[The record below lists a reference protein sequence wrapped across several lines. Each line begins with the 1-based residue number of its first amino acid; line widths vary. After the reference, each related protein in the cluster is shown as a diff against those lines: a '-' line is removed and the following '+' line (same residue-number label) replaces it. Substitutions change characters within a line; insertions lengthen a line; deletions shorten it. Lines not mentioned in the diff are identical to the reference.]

1 MSNIYVIDKISLEKS
16 SSVMKETSSLLRY
29 RNTKSKDLCLNF
41 ILSPFATPK
50 GFISIFMTQYWLQ
63 IANRSRW
70 SGSYSHKDNIT
81 CSIAVPPCQKK
92 CIVILGSFGIARKTI
107 ATWFFKV

>member
-29 RNTKSKDLCLNF
+29 RNTKSKDLWLNF

-50 GFISIFMTQYWLQ
+50 GIISILMTQSWLYWLQ
-63 IANRSRW
+63 IDNRSRW

-81 CSIAVPPCQKK
+81 CSIAVPPCQKS
-92 CIVILGSFGIARKTI
+92 VL
-107 ATWFFKV
+107 